1 MIMKPKDIQKI
12 FDEVEEKLD
21 KESKKIL
28 EEQRNDNN

>member
-1 MIMKPKDIQKI
+1 MIKPKDIQKI

>member
-1 MIMKPKDIQKI
+1 MIKPKDIQKI
-12 FDEVEEKLD
+12 FDEVEAKLD